1 MKKEIFTSIIDW
13 VKREMN
19 DHVHTVEEQLFI
31 DSALEFA
38 LDGLEKVKDRK

>member
-13 VKREMN
+13 VKREMKVR
-19 DHVHTVEEQLFI
+19 VHTAEEQLFI

-38 LDGLEKVKDRK
+38 LDG